1 MASEEIGSVPG
12 SHLPLKQWLQSAAQK
27 FGRGFVLLIN
37 KEKKTAR
44 FFKAGKGY
52 HACPYRMALLLVQ
65 HGLIAE
71 VRPHPIH
78 GAAFGLADG
87 VTLAALRTFKPSDT
101 LDTDDDD
108 EDVSNEADDGEDM
121 EVDLEEEEEPRDEE
135 EEEDV

>member
-27 FGRGFVLLIN
+27 FSRGFVLLIN

-65 HGLIAE
+65 HGMVTE

-78 GAAFGLADG
+78 GAAFGLAEG
-87 VTLAALRTFKPSDT
+87 VTPAILRALNPD
-101 LDTDDDD
+101 DAVENDDD
-108 EDVSNEADDGEDM
+108 EDDVQDDTEGEGLD
-121 EVDLEEEEEPRDEE
+121 VDLDDDEISDEEEEEEPA
-135 EEEDV
+135 